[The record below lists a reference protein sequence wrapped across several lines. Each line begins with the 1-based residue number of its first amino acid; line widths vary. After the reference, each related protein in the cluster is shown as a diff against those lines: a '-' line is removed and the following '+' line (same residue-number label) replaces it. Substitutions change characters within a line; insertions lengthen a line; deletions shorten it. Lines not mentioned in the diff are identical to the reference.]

1 MKHADAFEIRGPIAG
16 ERVRPFTVTCTFC
29 ETGIITLTHERP
41 FRHVAA
47 VVKNHLCPKLRAAL
61 DAKPVLVGQAT
72 LSAELGLCSSAYRPE
87 ADGGKHVVLCS
98 GHHPLDA
105 ETHSGGGY
113 IWQDTEAENYA

>member
-1 MKHADAFEIRGPIAG
+1 MKHADAFKIEASEYGVAVKCDFCGVGIMRLDHG
-16 ERVRPFTVTCTFC
+16 RPW
-29 ETGIITLTHERP
+29 RS
-41 FRHVAA
+41 VAA
-47 VVKNHLCPKLRAAL
+47 VVKNHVCPNLRAAL
-61 DAKPVLVGQAT
+61 DAPPVLVGQAT
-72 LSAELGLCSSAYRPE
+72 LSNELGLCNSAYRPE